1 MQSIFS
7 RRAKK
12 TRHTM
17 ATASF
22 DELEQTAKARGAAAG
37 LHGVDD
43 DFATSVSAT
52 LHFLFITQY
61 GELGQ
66 EPNNLLKQRDTLQ
79 EELKQTYSRLYE
91 HQKSQHEA
99 IAYPQYRCCSN
110 YRLWLGV
117 GLLCGLAGLGCE
129 IAGVQ
134 MVWRGWTML
143 GAFTVLL
150 ILLVQALPGWARH
163 MRYYIDRRTVM
174 RRAKRL
180 EHRIQQL
187 GKMAGKEAELRG
199 YYEQFV
205 TPRKQL
211 LVSIF
216 EYYKAAG
223 QCTANHKHIHRL
235 AAA

>member
-1 MQSIFS
+1 
-7 RRAKK
+7 
-12 TRHTM
+12 M

-22 DELEQTAKARGAAAG
+22 DELEQTAKARGAATG

-43 DFATSVSAT
+43 DFATSVEAT

-66 EPNNLLKQRDTLQ
+66 EPDILLKQRDSLQ
-79 EELKQTYSRLYE
+79 EALAQTYNRLHEQQKSRL
-91 HQKSQHEA
+91 EA
-99 IAYPQYRCCSN
+99 ITGAKEGLRPN

-117 GLLCGLAGLGCE
+117 GLLCSLAGLGCE
-129 IAGVQ
+129 IAGMQ
-134 MVWRGWTML
+134 MVWRGWIML
-143 GAFTVLL
+143 GAVAALL
-150 ILLVQALPGWARH
+150 ILLVQALPGWAWQ
-163 MRYYIDRRTVM
+163 MRYYIDRRTVL

-180 EHRIQQL
+180 EHRL
-187 GKMAGKEAELRG
+187 LRLEKMAWKEAELRG
-199 YYEQFV
+199 HHEQFV
-205 TPRKQL
+205 IPRKQL

-223 QCTANHKHIHRL
+223 QCTANHKPMHRL

>member
-1 MQSIFS
+1 
-7 RRAKK
+7 
-12 TRHTM
+12 M

-37 LHGVDD
+37 LYRVDD
-43 DFATSVSAT
+43 DFATSVEAT

-66 EPNNLLKQRDTLQ
+66 EPDILLKQRDSLQ
-79 EELKQTYSRLYE
+79 EELAQTYNRLHAQQKSRL
-91 HQKSQHEA
+91 EA
-99 IAYPQYRCCSN
+99 ITRAKEDLRPN

-117 GLLCGLAGLGCE
+117 GLLCSLAGLGCE

-143 GAFTVLL
+143 GAVAVLL
-150 ILLVQALPGWARH
+150 ILLMQALPGWAWH
-163 MRYYIDRRTVM
+163 MRYYIDRRTLL

-180 EHRIQQL
+180 EHRILRL
-187 GKMAGKEAELRG
+187 GNMAWKEAELRSHH
-199 YYEQFV
+199 EQFV

-223 QCTANHKHIHRL
+223 QCTANHKHMHRL
-235 AAA
+235 VAA